1 MHGKFY
7 FILVYVATAAVQ
19 RSGSQT
25 SNFVFFLAFALKFC
39 AKGLLL
45 VGGVF
50 GRGLHE
56 PLLTCSSSIHFLTAF
71 VFNALRK

>member
-1 MHGKFY
+1 MHSPFY

-19 RSGSQT
+19 RSGSQIL
-25 SNFVFFLAFALKFC
+25 NFVLFLAFALKFC
-39 AKGLLL
+39 AKGLLS

-50 GRGLHE
+50 GRRVYMS
-56 PLLTCSSSIHFLTAF
+56 PCSSSILFLTAF